1 MSKTIYMLGILTV
14 MTATV
19 LIACQTS
26 AKKED
31 EAKDNIADARE
42 DTEDAKENLMVAK
55 KVATAEEWR
64 KFKEETNIRISEN
77 KIIITKLK
85 AKIKNTGSSIDVM
98 YAKKID
104 ELEQKNKGIKIKVD
118 SYKNDTSD
126 DWESFKREYNHNMD
140 QLSQALKNLT
150 VDNKK

>member
-1 MSKTIYMLGILTV
+1 MLGILTV

-19 LIACQTS
+19 LIGCQTS

-64 KFKEETNIRISEN
+64 KFKEETNRRISEN
-77 KIIITKLK
+77 KIIITELK

-150 VDNKK
+150 VENKK

>member
-1 MSKTIYMLGILTV
+1 MSKKIYMLAILSV

-19 LIACQTS
+19 LIGCQTS
-26 AKKED
+26 TKKED
-31 EAKDNIADARE
+31 EAKDNVADARE

-55 KVATAEEWR
+55 KEATAEEWK
-64 KFKEETNIRISEN
+64 KFKEETNTRIAEN
-77 KIIITKLK
+77 KIIIAELK
-85 AKIKNTGSSIDVM
+85 AKIKNTGSSIDLM

-104 ELEQKNKGIKIKVD
+104 ELEQKNKEIKIKVD

-126 DWESFKREYNHNMD
+126 DWESFKREYNHDMD